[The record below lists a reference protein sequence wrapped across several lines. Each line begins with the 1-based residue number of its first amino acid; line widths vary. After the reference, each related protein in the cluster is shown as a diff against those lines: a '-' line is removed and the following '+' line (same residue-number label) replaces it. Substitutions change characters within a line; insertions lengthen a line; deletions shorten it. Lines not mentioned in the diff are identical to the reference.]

1 MSQRKQHW
9 DNIYTQKS
17 STEVSWYQKEPLISL
32 DLIEKCHFHVDDYL
46 IDVGGGASHLVDYLL
61 RAGYQHLMVLDI
73 SAKSL
78 EIAQQRL
85 GDEAA
90 KVLWL
95 ESDITEFSP
104 SLTIDLWHDRAVF
117 HFLVEPSD
125 RRRYIDALD
134 KTLKSGGHVIIA
146 AFALGGPTQCSGL
159 DIVQYDAKKLMIE
172 FGDGFRILDQQ
183 SEMHMTPANKPQ
195 QFTYYRLQK
204 L

>member
-9 DNIYTQKS
+9 DNVYTEKS
-17 STEVSWYQKEPLISL
+17 STEVSWYQKEPLISM
-32 DLIEKCHFHVDDYL
+32 DLIEKCHFQPDDYL
-46 IDVGGGASHLVDYLL
+46 MDVGGGASHLVDYLL

-73 SAKSL
+73 SIKSL
-78 EIAQQRL
+78 QIAQQRL

-90 KVLWL
+90 KVVWL

-104 SLTIDLWHDRAVF
+104 SLAVDVWHDRAVF
-117 HFLVEPSD
+117 HFLIEPSE
-125 RRRYIDALD
+125 RRRYIEALD
-134 KTLKSGGHVIIA
+134 KTLSPGGHVIIA

-159 DIVQYDAKKLMIE
+159 DIVQYDADKLMAE
-172 FGDGFRILDQQ
+172 FGDGFILLDQQ